1 MYTLEELTSEI
12 DVLHNKDICFDF
24 HYMSISETHYL
35 NILVFFSE
43 KIPSRDPMVIVGESG
58 NAFGQGYG
66 RGFVL
71 STSKTPEVIAGDV
84 FVDSDTLAKVKE
96 WVSINYDTLIGFWE
110 KRIVCVSDLLHAL
123 KDI

>member
-1 MYTLEELTSEI
+1 MYKLEEIVNEI
-12 DVLHNKDICFDF
+12 QVLHNKDICFDF
-24 HYMSISETHYL
+24 YHTRVSETNHL
-35 NILVFFSE
+35 NVTIFFSE
-43 KIPSRDPMVIVGESG
+43 KIPFRDPLVIVG
-58 NAFGQGYG
+58 GYDVTFDKELDKK
-66 RGFVL
+66 FVL
-71 STSKTPEVIAGDV
+71 SISKTPEVIAGDV